1 MKECLIYPICM
12 EMKLNR
18 YICLLLLAI
27 CCLPLAAQEDI
38 KPLASLAVFQERLKK
53 EAASLSS
60 IESDFTQEKFLDV
73 FNEKIVSKGRF
84 YYKQENMIRMD
95 YTSPVDYQIVING
108 RKLKIVSEGKTNVVD
123 LGSNQM
129 MNEMKGMLSA
139 CMIGDL
145 SSMTSAYKLG
155 YYESPVLYV
164 VKIRPVSKSVQAYI
178 SEIVI
183 SIDKKDMSVQT
194 LRLSENAKDY
204 TEYHFTNR
212 KYNTL
217 TSDEK
222 FIIR

>member
-1 MKECLIYPICM
+1 MT
-12 EMKLNR
+12 
-18 YICLLLLAI
+18 
-27 CCLPLAAQEDI
+27 AQEGL
-38 KPLASLAVFQERLKK
+38 KPLTSVTEFQERLKK

-60 IESDFTQEKFLDV
+60 IESDFTQEKFLDI
-73 FNEKIVSKGRF
+73 FNEKILSKGRF

-95 YTSPVDYQIVING
+95 YTSPIDYQIIING
-108 RKLKIVSEGKTNVVD
+108 QKLKIVSEGKSNVVN

-145 SSMTSAYKLG
+145 TVITSAYKLD
-155 YYESPVLYV
+155 YYESPALYV

-183 SIDKKDMSVQT
+183 SIDKKDMSVQA

-204 TEYHFTNR
+204 TEYHFSNR

-222 FIIR
+222 FVIR

>member
-1 MKECLIYPICM
+1 MNKYIYTF
-12 EMKLNR
+12 
-18 YICLLLLAI
+18 LLVVF
-27 CCLPLAAQEDI
+27 CLPLAAQKDLI
-38 KPLASLAVFQERLKK
+38 PLASVTAFQERLKK
-53 EAASLSS
+53 EAALLSS

-95 YTSPVDYQIVING
+95 YTSPVDYQIIING
-108 RKLKIVSEGKTNVVD
+108 QKLKIVSEGKSNVVN

-129 MNEMKGMLSA
+129 MNEMKGMLAA

-145 SSMTSAYKLG
+145 TVMSSAYRLE
-155 YYESPVLYV
+155 YYESPSLYV

-178 SEIVI
+178 SEIII

-222 FIIR
+222 FVIR

>member
-1 MKECLIYPICM
+1 M
-12 EMKLNR
+12 
-18 YICLLLLAI
+18 
-27 CCLPLAAQEDI
+27 AAQKEL
-38 KPLASLAVFQERLKK
+38 KPLASVTVFQERLKK

-73 FNEKIVSKGRF
+73 FNEKIISKGRF
-84 YYKQENMIRMD
+84 YYKKENMIRMD
-95 YTSPVDYQIVING
+95 YTSPIDYQLIING
-108 RKLKIVSEGKTNVVD
+108 QKLKIVSEGKSNMVN

-129 MNEMKGMLSA
+129 MNEMKGMLAA

-145 SSMTSAYKLG
+145 TVMTAAYQLE
-155 YYESPVLYV
+155 YYESPSLYV
-164 VKIRPVSKSVQAYI
+164 MKIRPVSKSVQTYI

-222 FIIR
+222 FVIR

>member
-1 MKECLIYPICM
+1 MIYLIRM
-12 EMKLNR
+12 EKKMNK
-18 YICLLLLAI
+18 YIYTFLLVVF
-27 CCLPLAAQEDI
+27 CLPLAAQKDLT
-38 KPLASLAVFQERLKK
+38 PLASVTAFQERLKK

-95 YTSPVDYQIVING
+95 YTSPIDYQIIING
-108 RKLKIVSEGKTNVVD
+108 QKLKIVSEGKSNVVN

-129 MNEMKGMLSA
+129 MNEMKGMLAA

-145 SSMTSAYKLG
+145 TVMSSAYRLE
-155 YYESPVLYV
+155 YYESPSLYV

-204 TEYHFTNR
+204 TEYYFTIR

-222 FIIR
+222 FVIR

>member
-1 MKECLIYPICM
+1 MIYLIRM
-12 EMKLNR
+12 EKKMNK
-18 YICLLLLAI
+18 YIYTFLLVVF
-27 CCLPLAAQEDI
+27 CLPLAAQKDLT
-38 KPLASLAVFQERLKK
+38 PLASVTAFQERLKK

-95 YTSPVDYQIVING
+95 YTSPIDYQIIINWQ
-108 RKLKIVSEGKTNVVD
+108 KLKIVSEGKSNVVN

-129 MNEMKGMLSA
+129 MNEMKGMLAA

-145 SSMTSAYKLG
+145 TVMSSAYRLE
-155 YYESPVLYV
+155 YYESPSLYV

-178 SEIVI
+178 SEIII

-222 FIIR
+222 FVIR

>member
-1 MKECLIYPICM
+1 MIYLIRM
-12 EMKLNR
+12 EKKMNK
-18 YICLLLLAI
+18 YIYTFLLVVF
-27 CCLPLAAQEDI
+27 CLPLAAQKDLT
-38 KPLASLAVFQERLKK
+38 PLASVTAFQERLKK

-95 YTSPVDYQIVING
+95 YTSPIDYQIIING
-108 RKLKIVSEGKTNVVD
+108 QKLKIVSEGKSNVVN

-129 MNEMKGMLSA
+129 MNEMKGMLAA

-145 SSMTSAYKLG
+145 TVMSSAYRLE
-155 YYESPVLYV
+155 YYESPSLYV

-178 SEIVI
+178 SEIII

-217 TSDEK
+217 ANDEM
-222 FIIR
+222 FVIR

>member
-1 MKECLIYPICM
+1 MEKKMNKYIYTF
-12 EMKLNR
+12 
-18 YICLLLLAI
+18 LLVVF
-27 CCLPLAAQEDI
+27 CLPLAAQKDLT
-38 KPLASLAVFQERLKK
+38 PLASVTAFQERLKK

-95 YTSPVDYQIVING
+95 YTSPIDYQIIING
-108 RKLKIVSEGKTNVVD
+108 QKLKIVSEGKSNVVN

-129 MNEMKGMLSA
+129 MNEMKGMLAA

-145 SSMTSAYKLG
+145 TVMSSAYRLE
-155 YYESPVLYV
+155 YYESPSLYV

-178 SEIVI
+178 SEIII

-222 FIIR
+222 FVIR

>member
-1 MKECLIYPICM
+1 M

-18 YICLLLLAI
+18 FICLLLLAI
-27 CCLPLAAQEDI
+27 CCLPLAAQQDI

-73 FNEKIVSKGRF
+73 FNEKIISKGRF

-145 SSMTSAYKLG
+145 SSMTSAYKLD
-155 YYESPVLYV
+155 YYESPTLYV

>member
-1 MKECLIYPICM
+1 MNKYIYTF
-12 EMKLNR
+12 
-18 YICLLLLAI
+18 LLVVF
-27 CCLPLAAQEDI
+27 CLPLAAQKDLI
-38 KPLASLAVFQERLKK
+38 PLASVTAFQERLKK
-53 EAASLSS
+53 EAALLSS

-95 YTSPVDYQIVING
+95 YTSPIDYQIIING
-108 RKLKIVSEGKTNVVD
+108 QKLKIVSEGKSNVVN

-129 MNEMKGMLSA
+129 MNEMKGMLAA

-145 SSMTSAYKLG
+145 TVMSSAYRLE
-155 YYESPVLYV
+155 YYESPSLYV

-178 SEIVI
+178 SEIII

-217 TSDEK
+217 VSDEM
-222 FIIR
+222 FVIR

>member
-1 MKECLIYPICM
+1 MIYLIRM
-12 EMKLNR
+12 EKKMNK
-18 YICLLLLAI
+18 YIYTFLLVVF
-27 CCLPLAAQEDI
+27 CLPLAAQKDLT
-38 KPLASLAVFQERLKK
+38 PLASVTAFQERLKK
-53 EAASLSS
+53 EAALLSS

-95 YTSPVDYQIVING
+95 YTSPVDYQIIING
-108 RKLKIVSEGKTNVVD
+108 QKLKIVSEGKSNVVN

-129 MNEMKGMLSA
+129 MNEMKGMLAA

-145 SSMTSAYKLG
+145 TVMSSAYRLE
-155 YYESPVLYV
+155 YYESPSLYV

-178 SEIVI
+178 SEIII

-222 FIIR
+222 FVIR

>member
-1 MKECLIYPICM
+1 LIYLIRM
-12 EMKLNR
+12 EKKMNK
-18 YICLLLLAI
+18 YIYTFLLVFF
-27 CCLPLAAQEDI
+27 CLPLAAQKDLA
-38 KPLASLAVFQERLKK
+38 PLASVTAFQERLKK
-53 EAASLSS
+53 EASSLSS

-95 YTSPVDYQIVING
+95 YTSSIDYQIIING
-108 RKLKIVSEGKTNVVD
+108 QKLKIVSEGKSNVVN

-129 MNEMKGMLSA
+129 MNEMKGMLAA

-145 SSMTSAYKLG
+145 TVMSSAYRLE
-155 YYESPVLYV
+155 YYESPSLYV

-178 SEIVI
+178 SEIII

-222 FIIR
+222 FVIR

>member
-1 MKECLIYPICM
+1 MIYLIRM
-12 EMKLNR
+12 EKKMNK
-18 YICLLLLAI
+18 YIYTFLLVVF
-27 CCLPLAAQEDI
+27 CLPLAAQKDLI
-38 KPLASLAVFQERLKK
+38 PLASVTAFQERLKK
-53 EAASLSS
+53 EAALLSS

-95 YTSPVDYQIVING
+95 YTSPVDYQIIING
-108 RKLKIVSEGKTNVVD
+108 QKLKIVSEGKSNVVN

-129 MNEMKGMLSA
+129 MNEMKGMLAA

-145 SSMTSAYKLG
+145 TVMSSAYRLE
-155 YYESPVLYV
+155 YYESPSLYV

-178 SEIVI
+178 SEIII

-222 FIIR
+222 FVIR

>member
-1 MKECLIYPICM
+1 MIYLIRM
-12 EMKLNR
+12 EKKMNK
-18 YICLLLLAI
+18 YIYTFLLVVF
-27 CCLPLAAQEDI
+27 CLPLAAQKDLT
-38 KPLASLAVFQERLKK
+38 PLASVTAFQERLKK

-95 YTSPVDYQIVING
+95 YTSPIDYQIIING
-108 RKLKIVSEGKTNVVD
+108 QKLKIVSEGKSNVVN
-123 LGSNQM
+123 LGSN
-129 MNEMKGMLSA
+129 
-139 CMIGDL
+139 MIGDL
-145 SSMTSAYKLG
+145 TVMSSAYRLE
-155 YYESPVLYV
+155 YYESPSLYV

-204 TEYHFTNR
+204 TEYYFTNR

-222 FIIR
+222 FVIR

>member
-1 MKECLIYPICM
+1 MIYLIRM
-12 EMKLNR
+12 EKKMNK
-18 YICLLLLAI
+18 YIYTFLLVVF
-27 CCLPLAAQEDI
+27 CLPLAAQKDLT
-38 KPLASLAVFQERLKK
+38 PLASVTAFQERLKK

-95 YTSPVDYQIVING
+95 YTSPVDYQIIING
-108 RKLKIVSEGKTNVVD
+108 QKLKIVSEGKSNVVN

-129 MNEMKGMLSA
+129 MNEMKGMLAA

-145 SSMTSAYKLG
+145 TVMSSAYRLE
-155 YYESPVLYV
+155 YYESPSLYV

-178 SEIVI
+178 SEIII

-222 FIIR
+222 FVIR

>member
-1 MKECLIYPICM
+1 MIYLIRM
-12 EMKLNR
+12 EKKMNK
-18 YICLLLLAI
+18 YIYTFLLVVF
-27 CCLPLAAQEDI
+27 CLPLAAQKDLT
-38 KPLASLAVFQERLKK
+38 PLASVTAFKERLKK

-95 YTSPVDYQIVING
+95 YTSPIDYQIIING
-108 RKLKIVSEGKTNVVD
+108 QKLKIVSEGKSNVVN

-129 MNEMKGMLSA
+129 MNEMKGMLAA

-145 SSMTSAYKLG
+145 TVMSSAYRLE
-155 YYESPVLYV
+155 YYESPSLYV

-178 SEIVI
+178 SEIII

-222 FIIR
+222 FVIR

>member
-1 MKECLIYPICM
+1 MIYLIRM
-12 EMKLNR
+12 EKKMNK
-18 YICLLLLAI
+18 YIYTFLLVVF
-27 CCLPLAAQEDI
+27 CLPLAAQKDLT
-38 KPLASLAVFQERLKK
+38 PLASVTAFQERLKK

-95 YTSPVDYQIVING
+95 YTSPIDYQIIING
-108 RKLKIVSEGKTNVVD
+108 QKLKIVSEGKSNVVN

-129 MNEMKGMLSA
+129 MNEMKGMLAA

-145 SSMTSAYKLG
+145 TVMSSAYRLE
-155 YYESPVLYV
+155 YYESPSLYV

-178 SEIVI
+178 SEIII

-222 FIIR
+222 FVIR

>member
-1 MKECLIYPICM
+1 MIYLIRM
-12 EMKLNR
+12 EKKMNK
-18 YICLLLLAI
+18 YIYLFLLVVF
-27 CCLPLAAQEDI
+27 CLPLAAQKDLT
-38 KPLASLAVFQERLKK
+38 PLKSVTEFQERLKK
-53 EAASLSS
+53 EASSLSS

-73 FNEKIVSKGRF
+73 FNEKILSKGRF

-95 YTSPVDYQIVING
+95 YTSPVDYQIIING
-108 RKLKIVSEGKTNVVD
+108 QKLKIVSEGKSNVVN

-129 MNEMKGMLSA
+129 MNEMKGMLAA

-145 SSMTSAYKLG
+145 SVMSSAYRLE
-155 YYESPVLYV
+155 YYESPSLYV

-183 SIDKKDMSVQT
+183 SIDKRDMSVQT

-222 FIIR
+222 FVIR

>member
-1 MKECLIYPICM
+1 M
-12 EMKLNR
+12 EMKLNKF
-18 YICLLLLAI
+18 ICLLLLV
-27 CCLPLAAQEDI
+27 CCLPVAAQQDI
-38 KPLASLAVFQERLKK
+38 KPLASLTVFQERLKK

-73 FNEKIVSKGRF
+73 FNEKIISKGRF

-145 SSMTSAYKLG
+145 SSMTSAYKLD
-155 YYESPVLYV
+155 YYESPTLYV
-164 VKIRPVSKSVQAYI
+164 VKICPVSKSVQAYI

>member
-1 MKECLIYPICM
+1 MIYLIRM
-12 EMKLNR
+12 EKKMNK
-18 YICLLLLAI
+18 YIYTFLLVVF
-27 CCLPLAAQEDI
+27 CLPLAAQKDLI
-38 KPLASLAVFQERLKK
+38 PLASVTAFQERLKK
-53 EAASLSS
+53 EAALLSS

-95 YTSPVDYQIVING
+95 YTSPVDYQIIING
-108 RKLKIVSEGKTNVVD
+108 QKLKIVSEGKSNVVN

-129 MNEMKGMLSA
+129 MNEMKGMLAA

-145 SSMTSAYKLG
+145 TVMSSAYRLE
-155 YYESPVLYV
+155 YYESPSLYV

-178 SEIVI
+178 SEIII

-217 TSDEK
+217 VSDEM
-222 FIIR
+222 FVIR

>member
-1 MKECLIYPICM
+1 MIYLIRM
-12 EMKLNR
+12 EKKMNK
-18 YICLLLLAI
+18 YIYTFLLVVF
-27 CCLPLAAQEDI
+27 CLPLAAQKDLT
-38 KPLASLAVFQERLKK
+38 PLASVTAFQERLKK

-95 YTSPVDYQIVING
+95 YTSPVDYQIIING
-108 RKLKIVSEGKTNVVD
+108 QKLKIVSEGKSNVVN

-129 MNEMKGMLSA
+129 MNEMKGMLAA

-145 SSMTSAYKLG
+145 TVMSSAYQLE
-155 YYESPVLYV
+155 YYESPSLYV

-178 SEIVI
+178 SEIII

-222 FIIR
+222 FVIR

>member
-1 MKECLIYPICM
+1 MIYLIRM
-12 EMKLNR
+12 EKKMNK
-18 YICLLLLAI
+18 YIYTFLLVVF
-27 CCLPLAAQEDI
+27 CLPLAAQKDLT
-38 KPLASLAVFQERLKK
+38 PLASVTAFQERLKK

-60 IESDFTQEKFLDV
+60 IESDLTQEKFLDV

-95 YTSPVDYQIVING
+95 YTSPVDYQIIING
-108 RKLKIVSEGKTNVVD
+108 QKLKIVSEGKSNVVN

-129 MNEMKGMLSA
+129 MNEMKGMLAA

-145 SSMTSAYKLG
+145 TVMSSAYQLE
-155 YYESPVLYV
+155 YYESPSLYV

-178 SEIVI
+178 SEIII

-222 FIIR
+222 FVIR

>member
-1 MKECLIYPICM
+1 MIYLIRM
-12 EMKLNR
+12 EKKMNK
-18 YICLLLLAI
+18 YIYTFLLVI
-27 CCLPLAAQEDI
+27 FCLPLAAQKDLT
-38 KPLASLAVFQERLKK
+38 PLASVTAFQERLKK

-95 YTSPVDYQIVING
+95 YTSPVDYQIIING
-108 RKLKIVSEGKTNVVD
+108 QKLKIVSEGKSNVVN

-129 MNEMKGMLSA
+129 MNEMKGMLAA

-145 SSMTSAYKLG
+145 TVMSSAYRLE
-155 YYESPVLYV
+155 YYESPSLYV

-204 TEYHFTNR
+204 TEYYFTNR

-222 FIIR
+222 FVIR

>member
-1 MKECLIYPICM
+1 MIYLIRM
-12 EMKLNR
+12 EKKMNK
-18 YICLLLLAI
+18 YIYTFLLVVF
-27 CCLPLAAQEDI
+27 CLPLAAQKDLT
-38 KPLASLAVFQERLKK
+38 PLASVTAFQERLKK

-95 YTSPVDYQIVING
+95 YTSPIDYQIIING
-108 RKLKIVSEGKTNVVD
+108 QKLKIVSEGKSNVVN

-129 MNEMKGMLSA
+129 MNEMKGMLAA

-145 SSMTSAYKLG
+145 TVMSSAYRLE
-155 YYESPVLYV
+155 YYESPSLYV

-222 FIIR
+222 FVIR

>member
-1 MKECLIYPICM
+1 MIYLIRM
-12 EMKLNR
+12 EKKMNK
-18 YICLLLLAI
+18 YIYTFLLVVF
-27 CCLPLAAQEDI
+27 CLPLAAQKDLT
-38 KPLASLAVFQERLKK
+38 PLASVTAFQERLKK

-95 YTSPVDYQIVING
+95 YTSPIDYQIIING
-108 RKLKIVSEGKTNVVD
+108 QKLKIVSEGKSNVVN

-129 MNEMKGMLSA
+129 MNEMKGMLAA

-145 SSMTSAYKLG
+145 TVMSSAYRLE
-155 YYESPVLYV
+155 YYESPSLYV

-204 TEYHFTNR
+204 TEYYFTNQ

-222 FIIR
+222 FVIR